1 MEFTLNQGYDRR
13 YVTGRTTPLNSTLI
27 VQK

>member
-1 MEFTLNQGYDRR
+1 MESLNQGYDRR